1 MKIKKISK
9 SLILTTISLGLCG
22 VFLVSDVFAADIA
35 KSSSGVLD
43 FATMLRVLSDLF
55 SWFWIVIANIVG
67 RLMTNSFVYGEAI
80 YFDGFL
86 WKIWQ
91 ITRNIAN
98 FGLGFIFLY
107 EILRYVINPSETKT
121 PMGIIKDLLKTGVA
135 IQLSRFAIMV
145 IIDISTVL
153 FALVSSFPSQVI
165 GSDAVFSQ
173 ALSTVIDSS
182 CPDKITVDSA
192 QPQGNV
198 LCKGQ
203 KEVIRFMADAWW
215 SKLKNASGAGLI
227 TVEMREGGGLT
238 KEQLFDGLL
247 PSQDSL
253 SWPLMFIGFEI
264 FKTAQLSDYSKV
276 QWVSEFEKD
285 FKQIFKKQSRT
296 GGKNSDFSDC
306 FAFWNDDL
314 VYSVF
319 VGVDGCFSS

>member
-1 MKIKKISK
+1 MKIKKTSK
-9 SLILTTISLGLCG
+9 NLILTTISLSLCG

-107 EILRYVINPSETKT
+107 EILKYVINPSETKT

-182 CPDKITVDSA
+182 CPDKITVDNA
-192 QPQGNV
+192 QPQVNV

-203 KEVIRFMADAWW
+203 KEVIRFMADA
-215 SKLKNASGAGLI
+215 
-227 TVEMREGGGLT
+227 
-238 KEQLFDGLL
+238 
-247 PSQDSL
+247 
-253 SWPLMFIGFEI
+253 
-264 FKTAQLSDYSKV
+264 
-276 QWVSEFEKD
+276 
-285 FKQIFKKQSRT
+285 
-296 GGKNSDFSDC
+296 
-306 FAFWNDDL
+306 
-314 VYSVF
+314 
-319 VGVDGCFSS
+319 